1 MTLACPFGQMGRPS
15 VAKRSCDLRPQEK
28 IAAVHPASSCGPQ
41 TAGPNGTCRIDAHA
55 AFATGSLDATFR

>member
-41 TAGPNGTCRIDAHA
+41 TAGP
-55 AFATGSLDATFR
+55 